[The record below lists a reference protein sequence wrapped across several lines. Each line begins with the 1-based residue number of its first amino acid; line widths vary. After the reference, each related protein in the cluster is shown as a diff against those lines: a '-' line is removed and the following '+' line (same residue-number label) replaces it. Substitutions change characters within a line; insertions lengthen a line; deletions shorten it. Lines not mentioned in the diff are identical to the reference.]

1 MSDFTVGK
9 NGMPGS
15 PPSAVRILRP
25 GDPGF
30 PTEAGQYDRPEQP
43 TRTEPMADKTLCMFQ
58 GCKNPKPPGMGRRY
72 CAEHADPET
81 RQNAAHRPAGKKPTT
96 TAKAIAKLRAADGP
110 VPPAPARKAS
120 DPELYQQLTARRA
133 QMVADIEAI
142 DRVLAII

>member
-96 TAKAIAKLRAADGP
+96 TAKAIAKLRADATP
-110 VPPAPARKAS
+110 PPAPARKAS